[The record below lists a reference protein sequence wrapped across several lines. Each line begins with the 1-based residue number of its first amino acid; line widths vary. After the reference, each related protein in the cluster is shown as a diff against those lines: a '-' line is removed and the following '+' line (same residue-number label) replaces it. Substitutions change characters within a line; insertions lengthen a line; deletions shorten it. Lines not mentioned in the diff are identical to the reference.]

1 MKYLSSADPSVEE
14 EKSEDGVSK
23 LLLLELLSIAVC
35 MLSKSVL
42 KSISLIKRKSETV
55 NHHIYFQDIAL
66 SSSCGMGCS
75 LDNSVGMRWEILWT
89 KVLQFH
95 EDMTAKGSHQ

>member
-23 LLLLELLSIAVC
+23 LPLLELLSIAVC

-42 KSISLIKRKSETV
+42 KSILLIKESLKQLFITLILRTSLTLHLVVWDVCWITLLGWDGK
-55 NHHIYFQDIAL
+55 YF
-66 SSSCGMGCS
+66 G
-75 LDNSVGMRWEILWT
+75 
-89 KVLQFH
+89 
-95 EDMTAKGSHQ
+95 

>member
-1 MKYLSSADPSVEE
+1 MKYLSSADPSVVE

-42 KSISLIKRKSETV
+42 KSILLIKESLLRSLKS
-55 NHHIYFQDIAL
+55 
-66 SSSCGMGCS
+66 
-75 LDNSVGMRWEILWT
+75 
-89 KVLQFH
+89 
-95 EDMTAKGSHQ
+95 

>member
-1 MKYLSSADPSVEE
+1 MKYLSSAEPSVEE

-42 KSISLIKRKSETV
+42 KSMLLIKESLKQLIITFIFRTSLYLHLVVWDAGWITV
-55 NHHIYFQDIAL
+55 L
-66 SSSCGMGCS
+66 G
-75 LDNSVGMRWEILWT
+75 
-89 KVLQFH
+89 
-95 EDMTAKGSHQ
+95 